1 MELVVVNGASNISK
15 SVIRGLAASGNYS
28 SVRLLDF
35 RPFRKSV
42 YDMQRELSKSG
53 VHMEKFQTT
62 NANDLKIAMEGAQNV
77 VYLTHD
83 YVTMTSDKNNFLVA
97 TAKIAK
103 MHGVKNMVAL
113 CPIEHDLAY
122 SEEAGKDFIAMRQE
136 SEAEALTANPK
147 MSLMTSDLV
156 YGEDAQYI
164 FHYMA

>member
-1 MELVVVNGASNISK
+1 MELVIVNGASNISK

-42 YDMQRELSKSG
+42 YDMQRELAKTG
-53 VHMEKFQTT
+53 IQLEKFQTT
-62 NANDLKIAMEGAQNV
+62 NAYDLNIALEGAKNV

-97 TAKIAK
+97 TAKFAK
-103 MHGVKNMVAL
+103 RQGVKNMVAV

-122 SEEAGKDFIAMRQE
+122 SEETDKDFVAIRKE
-136 SEAEALTANPK
+136 SEAEAL
-147 MSLMTSDLV
+147 
-156 YGEDAQYI
+156 
-164 FHYMA
+164 

>member
-42 YDMQRELSKSG
+42 YDMQRDLAKTG
-53 VHMEKFQTT
+53 VQLEKYQTT
-62 NANDLKIAMEGAQNV
+62 NVNDLSIALEGAKQL

-97 TAKIAK
+97 TSKLAKK
-103 MHGVKNMVAL
+103 QGVKNMVAL

-122 SEEAGKDFIAMRQE
+122 SEDTEKDFVKIR
-136 SEAEALTANPK
+136 
-147 MSLMTSDLV
+147 
-156 YGEDAQYI
+156 
-164 FHYMA
+164 

>member
-42 YDMQRELSKSG
+42 YDMQRELSKTG
-53 VHMEKFQTT
+53 IQLEKFQTT
-62 NANDLKIAMEGAQNV
+62 NAYDLNIALEGAQNV

-97 TAKIAK
+97 TAKFAK
-103 MHGVKNMVAL
+103 RQGVKNMVAL

-122 SEEAGKDFIAMRQE
+122 SEEADKDFVAIR
-136 SEAEALTANPK
+136 
-147 MSLMTSDLV
+147 
-156 YGEDAQYI
+156 
-164 FHYMA
+164 